1 MYGLLG
7 HGHTQY
13 CIIRLVVFV
22 SNLKIL
28 KGKKLIL
35 EMMNVFCRLTKM
47 YRSDYFW
54 NFPGAST
61 ILCLYDISRYLD
73 AVSFK
78 DLFNSLYCK

>member
-7 HGHTQY
+7 HGHT
-13 CIIRLVVFV
+13 
-22 SNLKIL
+22 IL
-28 KGKKLIL
+28 HHSSRCLCFESQDFEGKKLIL

-61 ILCLYDISRYLD
+61 ILCLYDISRYLV

-78 DLFNSLYCK
+78 DLFNS